1 MHRKF
6 FNAMYVL
13 NIAMQAIFS
22 LLSPIALGALVSWIL
37 VSRAGVGEWI
47 YVVLILLGVG
57 SGFVGMVRFV
67 LSAMSGVERLENEQ
81 AADEGR
87 RRKEKREGNVGN
99 EKGK

>member
-22 LLSPIALGALVSWIL
+22 LLSPIALGALVSWLL

-57 SGFVGMVRFV
+57 SGLVGMVRFV
-67 LSAMSGVERLENEQ
+67 LSAMSGVERLEKEQ

>member
-1 MHRKF
+1 MHKKF

-57 SGFVGMVRFV
+57 SGLVGMVRFV
-67 LSAMSGVERLENEQ
+67 LSAMSGVERLEKEQ

>member
-22 LLSPIALGALVSWIL
+22 LLCPIALSVLVAWLL
-37 VSRAGVGEWI
+37 VSRAQVGEWI

-57 SGFVGMVRFV
+57 SGLIGMVRFV
-67 LSAMSGVERLENEQ
+67 LSSMSGIERLEREQENE
-81 AADEGR
+81 AKR
-87 RRKEKREGNVGN
+87 RREQMRKKRESDDG
-99 EKGK
+99 ER